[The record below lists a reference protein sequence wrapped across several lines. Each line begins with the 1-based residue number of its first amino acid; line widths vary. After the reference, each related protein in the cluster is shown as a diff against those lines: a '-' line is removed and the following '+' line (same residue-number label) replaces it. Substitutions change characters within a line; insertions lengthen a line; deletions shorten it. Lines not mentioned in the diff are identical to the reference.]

1 MKTIIRHTSYAI
13 LGWNEDRGI
22 SDRRNRRSEQA
33 IVHLRAPH
41 PLTACTATACRLTA
55 ITAAPSG

>member
-22 SDRRNRRSEQA
+22 SGRRKRRSERA
-33 IVHLRAPH
+33 IVYLRAPRRFTARASTACG
-41 PLTACTATACRLTA
+41 LTAR
-55 ITAAPSG
+55 TAAPSG